1 MEAFGACFFSSLG
14 FGAWGFG
21 LKVDKMEEHWGLGVR
36 AKSLGVEG
44 LGFRAFG
51 WLKVERGGDKGSSGF
66 TGRFQSLLVLTR
78 VV

>member
-1 MEAFGACFFSSLG
+1 
-14 FGAWGFG
+14 
-21 LKVDKMEEHWGLGVR
+21 MEEHRGLGVR